1 LQRAGF
7 ALPVTDVDRLVVRYD
22 SGLGLMRDLKALG
35 LANPL
40 VERPRNLTGP
50 TLLANAVARF
60 DRDNA
65 DADGRVRAVFELATL
80 TAWSPHASQQK
91 PLKPGSARMRLA
103 DALGTKEVKLK
114 R

>member
-1 LQRAGF
+1 
-7 ALPVTDVDRLVVRYD
+7 
-22 SGLGLMRDLKALG
+22 MRDLKALG

-40 VERPRNLTGP
+40 AERPRTLTGP
-50 TLLANAVARF
+50 ALLASAVARF

-65 DADGRVRAVFELATL
+65 DADGRVRATFELATL
-80 TAWSPHASQQK
+80 TAWAPHSSQQK